1 MHKPGL
7 KECALVMIGASL
19 LGCFAMTDP
28 ALAIN
33 GEYRLERVIGRGP
46 AAGTLILTRQ
56 GYAERRVWFAG
67 SDGAMSREYLA
78 RGSAELRSDSTI
90 YLNLREMDPSSD
102 IPWEPDARLVADGV
116 QIRYYDVLDGS
127 EIVEIYRRR

>member
-1 MHKPGL
+1 MPKPGL
-7 KECALVMIGASL
+7 KEFALAVMGATL
-19 LGCFAMTDP
+19 LGCFAVTDP

-33 GEYRLERVIGRGP
+33 GEYRLERVSGRGP

-67 SDGAMSREYLA
+67 SDGAMSKEYLA
-78 RGSAELRSDSTI
+78 RGSAELRPDSMI
-90 YLNLREMDPSSD
+90 YLNLRHMDPASE
-102 IPWEPDARLVADGV
+102 IPWEPDARLIADGV